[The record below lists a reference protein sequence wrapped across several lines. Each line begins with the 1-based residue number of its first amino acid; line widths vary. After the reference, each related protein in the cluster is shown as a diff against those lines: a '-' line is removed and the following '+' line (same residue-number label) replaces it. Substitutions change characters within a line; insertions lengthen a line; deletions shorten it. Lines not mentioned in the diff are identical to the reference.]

1 MRMDWFTGRTG
12 IKCRCQRNDLLHDL
26 ELCSVFDVC
35 SLLRCVRD
43 CVSGLTPLHLA
54 VKLNRV
60 GLVEMLI
67 AAGAN
72 VNVADGKSG
81 HTPLHLAAESGQLDV
96 VELLLAKRADVQ
108 LASYYGCTAMQSA
121 SARAHNKIVK
131 LLVEHGAE
139 TLPEHRVLH
148 LTALHCTALHCTAL
162 HCL

>member
-1 MRMDWFTGRTG
+1 MRMDWFTGRTA

-26 ELCSVFDVC
+26 NCAVCLRLVAACYVVFVIVC
-35 SLLRCVRD
+35 

-148 LTALHCTALHCTAL
+148 CTAL